1 MAAERGR
8 SYAERKW
15 VCRFEEIF
23 VGMLRNMILERVY
36 NDKEKS
42 KTNTEYIFMVFTYC
56 SSGECFCT
64 AVLQEAR

>member
-1 MAAERGR
+1 
-8 SYAERKW
+8 
-15 VCRFEEIF
+15 
-23 VGMLRNMILERVY
+23 MLILERVY

-56 SSGECFCT
+56 STGKCFCA